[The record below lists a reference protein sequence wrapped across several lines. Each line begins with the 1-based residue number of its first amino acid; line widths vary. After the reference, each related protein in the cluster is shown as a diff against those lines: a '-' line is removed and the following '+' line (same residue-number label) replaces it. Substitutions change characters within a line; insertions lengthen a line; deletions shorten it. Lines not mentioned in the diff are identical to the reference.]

1 MPPPPLIRSSKRYS
15 VQSRRELPDPV
26 LNFGGMSNKIPQPQ
40 QQNGLL
46 VQDQSQTMQQMQP
59 PPQQLQP
66 PMQIHQ
72 QQPMQ
77 IPQYHQTLQQLHP
90 HHSMVLDHNTGMM
103 VVATADPTMY
113 HQLYAAPQYTTTVP
127 PGSATSGA
135 PDDPNAT
142 AAASALQM
150 LATQAAVYQPVPT
163 GVVSPSNTQS
173 VCSSLYNQLCLKFKI
188 FVYKHQIFFFFHV
201 FLYIYYSFI
210 TKYWSF

>member
-1 MPPPPLIRSSKRYS
+1 MCVYVLVENDNQQPISVPPPPLIRSSKRYS

-46 VQDQSQTMQQMQP
+46 VQDQTQTTIQQIQSQQMQPP

-72 QQPMQ
+72 QQPPMQ

-113 HQLYAAPQYTTTVP
+113 HQLYAAPQYTTTVT
-127 PGSATSGA
+127 PGSTTSGTA
-135 PDDPNAT
+135 EDPNAT

-163 GVVSPSNTQS
+163 GVASPSNTQS
-173 VCSSLYNQLCLKFKI
+173 VCSSLNNQLCLKLK
-188 FVYKHQIFFFFHV
+188 KKN
-201 FLYIYYSFI
+201 L
-210 TKYWSF
+210 